1 VTGEA
6 HRPDRPTRELLQA
19 LMSLLDV
26 PSPADWNDR
35 ERFSNVVRART
46 ATALGAMNAALS
58 EGGATLESAA
68 GVCRKAAAEPL
79 GYEPAPEPGAEAGL

>member
-1 VTGEA
+1 MTGQA
-6 HRPDRPTRELLQA
+6 NRPDRPTRELLQT

-26 PSPADWNDR
+26 PAPADWRDS
-35 ERFSNVVRART
+35 ERVSNAVRSRV
-46 ATALGAMNAALS
+46 ATALGAIGAALR

-79 GYEPAPEPGAEAGL
+79 GYEPAPEPGAEAEL